1 MHSGRKF
8 TAFQTIKWTK
18 QSILIFV
25 LWSAAVAVVHEFFGQ
40 TWLRI
45 PWLPIA
51 LIGVAL
57 AFYLGFKNNSAYGR
71 LWEGRQVWG
80 DIINASRS
88 WGLMVIDY
96 PNYPETNK
104 DSLIKDFIYTHI
116 AWLTTLRFSL
126 RQLKPWEHQD
136 PKSQA
141 QRKEFY
147 VPEYRTKLED
157 ELAKYLSDEEIK
169 DILGKKV
176 HPTHVLKLQSSKL
189 KKLKNSNAIDS
200 YTYMKMADLLKQ
212 LVDLQGKCERIKNF
226 PLPRQYASTSMVFVK
241 IFLFLLPFGL
251 IGEFEKISHTFA
263 WLVIPFSTL
272 ISWVFLTM
280 ELIGDYSEN
289 PFEGLANDVP
299 ISQLCQVIEIDLKQ
313 MIGDSNLPE
322 SYPIKKEILY

>member
-8 TAFQTIKWTK
+8 TAFQTVRWTK
-18 QSILIFV
+18 QSILVFV
-25 LWSAAVAVVHEFFGQ
+25 LWSAAIAVVHELFGQ
-40 TWLRI
+40 SWLRI

-71 LWEGRQVWG
+71 LWEGRKVWG
-80 DIINASRS
+80 EIINASRS

-96 PNYPETNK
+96 PNYHETNK
-104 DSLIKDFIYTHI
+104 DSLIKDFIHTHI
-116 AWLTTLRFSL
+116 AWLTALRFSL
-126 RQLKPWEHQD
+126 RQVKPWEHQD
-136 PKSQA
+136 SKSQA

-157 ELAKYLSDEEIK
+157 ELAKFLSAEEIK
-169 DILGKKV
+169 DVLAKKN
-176 HPTHVLKLQSSKL
+176 HATHVMKLQSSKL
-189 KKLKNSNAIDS
+189 KKLKNSDAIDS
-200 YTYMKMADLLKQ
+200 YTYMNMAAMLNE
-212 LVDLQGKCERIKNF
+212 LVDLQGKCERIKSF

-263 WLVIPFSTL
+263 WLVIPFSSL

-299 ISQLCQVIEIDLKQ
+299 ISQICQVIEIDLKQ
-313 MIGDSNLPE
+313 MIGDTNLPE
-322 SYPIKKEILY
+322 PYPIKKEILF